1 MATPLFAGV
10 GRQYET
16 FRGARVWVWVES
28 NDRFASRGKSVLVF
42 VLHGQIVTRKQ
53 TKQTSHFCAC
63 VRKVRVLQSV
73 MDNCERKFMKL
84 KANTHTYTFMQSH
97 KEHEKEQK

>member
-1 MATPLFAGV
+1 M

-53 TKQTSHFCAC
+53 KQVIFAR

>member
-16 FRGARVWVWVES
+16 LRGARVWVWVES

-53 TKQTSHFCAC
+53 KQVIFAR

-84 KANTHTYTFMQSH
+84 KVNTHTYTFMQSH